1 MEGTTEDRYMKV
13 LIDSRVEEDD
23 VAVANGVKA
32 ILDKHFDE
40 NNNVEVYKKCFNAI
54 DLTSLNTT
62 DTEQSIAAMVEK
74 VNKMEEEYP
83 ELPNVAAI
91 CTYPNFAMTVSGA
104 LEVSGVDVAVVAG
117 SFPSSQT
124 FVEVKTAET
133 ALAVADGANEVDIV
147 LNLGLFYSGNY
158 EELADEISE
167 IKHAARGARL
177 KVILETGALKTAADI
192 KKASILAM
200 YSGADFIKTSTGK
213 VYPGASLEAAYVMC
227 QCIKEY
233 HEKTGIMI
241 GFKVS
246 GGVSSTDDAVK
257 YYTLVKEILGEQWLD
272 NNHFR
277 IGTSRAANYILSS
290 IIGKEIKFFC
300 VAAVF
305 PLLVVL
311 GASGNTTDIRSTKI
325 CNFLGDI
332 SYPIYITHYP
342 IVYVYTAWV
351 SRNDAT
357 MAEGAPYMLLV
368 FVAAVALAYACLR
381 LYDLPLRNWLTNR
394 FLKKKI
400 H

>member
-1 MEGTTEDRYMKV
+1 MEGATEDRYKKV
-13 LIDSRVEEDD
+13 LTDSRVTEND
-23 VAVANGVKA
+23 ATVANDVKA
-32 ILDKHFDE
+32 ILDKHFEE
-40 NNNVEVYKKCFNAI
+40 NNNIEVYKKCFNAI

-62 DTEQSIAAMVEK
+62 DTEQSIATMVEK
-74 VNKMEEEYP
+74 VNKFEEEYP

-133 ALAVADGANEVDIV
+133 ALAVADGANEIDIV
-147 LNLGLFYSGNY
+147 LNLGLFYTENY

-213 VYPGASLEAAYVMC
+213 VYPGATLEAAYVMC

-233 HEKTGIMI
+233 HEKTGTMI

-246 GGVSSTDDAVK
+246 GGVSSTEDAVK
-257 YYTLVKEILGEQWLD
+257 YYTLVKEILGEQWL
-272 NNHFR
+272 NNNYFR

-290 IIGKEIKFFC
+290 IIGKEPKFF
-300 VAAVF
+300 
-305 PLLVVL
+305 
-311 GASGNTTDIRSTKI
+311 
-325 CNFLGDI
+325 
-332 SYPIYITHYP
+332 
-342 IVYVYTAWV
+342 
-351 SRNDAT
+351 
-357 MAEGAPYMLLV
+357 
-368 FVAAVALAYACLR
+368 
-381 LYDLPLRNWLTNR
+381 
-394 FLKKKI
+394 
-400 H
+400 

>member
-23 VAVANGVKA
+23 VAVVNGVKA

-257 YYTLVKEILGEQWLD
+257 YYALVKEILGEQWLD

-290 IIGKEIKFFC
+290 IIGKEIKFF
-300 VAAVF
+300 
-305 PLLVVL
+305 
-311 GASGNTTDIRSTKI
+311 
-325 CNFLGDI
+325 
-332 SYPIYITHYP
+332 
-342 IVYVYTAWV
+342 
-351 SRNDAT
+351 
-357 MAEGAPYMLLV
+357 
-368 FVAAVALAYACLR
+368 
-381 LYDLPLRNWLTNR
+381 
-394 FLKKKI
+394 
-400 H
+400 